1 MKKESLARLVEQLE
15 GAINTLRSDGI
26 DDERIMSRYVEY
38 RVAFELSNRGHTV
51 QVLSERGDKGADIY
65 LPADKLRIEVK
76 SGKFVY
82 GSSCASF
89 GMGKQIKEG
98 KFDYCV
104 FVPYDE
110 TNLRE
115 FLVFSRDELAEV
127 ADRQLRS
134 FARYPKTN
142 PCMIVRYDSYEEY
155 KESLERFGEKTLKV
169 EEELHKHPEKF
180 KDNWEKIKR
189 K

>member
-1 MKKESLARLVEQLE
+1 MKKESLARLVKNLE
-15 GAINTLRSDGI
+15 AAINALRSDGI
-26 DDERIMSRYVEY
+26 DDEKIMSRYVEY
-38 RVAFELSNRGHTV
+38 RVALELSNRGHTV
-51 QVLSERGDKGADIY
+51 QVLSEREDKGADIY
-65 LPADKLRIEVK
+65 LPVDKLKIEVK

-82 GSSCASF
+82 ESSCASF

-110 TNLRE
+110 TSLRE

-127 ADRQLRS
+127 ADRQLGS

-142 PCMIVRYDSYEEY
+142 PCMVIRYDSYEEY
-155 KESLERFGEKTLKV
+155 ERSLERLGEKTLRI
-169 EEELHKHPEKF
+169 EEELHKHPEEFRDK
-180 KDNWEKIKR
+180 WGKIKR